1 MPAVGGQTRPM
12 VTQVQFGRIHG
23 FGTYTWRTDSK
34 YVGQWK
40 EGKMH
45 GHGIKTDP
53 QGAPLVRVRVR
64 VWVRVRGRVGVKVL
78 GLGRRA
84 PGQG

>member
-1 MPAVGGQTRPM
+1 MPAVGGHTRPM
-12 VTQVQFGRIHG
+12 VMQVQFGRIHG

-53 QGAPLVRVRVR
+53 QGAHLLRVRVRVR
-64 VWVRVRGRVGVKVL
+64 VRIRVRVGVKVL